1 METGPAMKYLLL
13 IVSFAF
19 LPFGLW
25 CFCLG
30 QSSSATAPLSY
41 VDLNPTATTPYWT
54 AAITRSSV
62 IAPTQKLI
70 IRDGGP
76 GRIEIDLAT
85 GNVKLTG
92 LTPDQASRE
101 FWDKVGKAFGGF
113 RVQVLEGVL
122 EDYRK

>member
-1 METGPAMKYLLL
+1 MKYLLL

-25 CFCLG
+25 CFCSG
-30 QSSSATAPLSY
+30 QSSSAAAPLSY
-41 VDLNPTATTPYWT
+41 VDMNPAAMTPYWT
-54 AAITRSSV
+54 PRSPV
-62 IAPTQKLI
+62 IASTQKLI

-76 GRIEIDLAT
+76 GRIEIDLT
-85 GNVKLTG
+85 NGNVKLTG